1 MVTTR
6 IESIY
11 KLQLLDDEV
20 EAKADDLRTI
30 EEQLQSDEDVLA
42 ARRAAQG
49 REAALRESRSQLR
62 DLEFDLEQVSS
73 KVTAAKNALYG
84 GEITNPKELAG
95 IEQELEYLSRRQSVV
110 EEDALAVM
118 AEVEEREDRQQAAE
132 ELLAR
137 AQETH
142 DASQLEL
149 RQNAEELRDRLSSL
163 SVERDEIRKV
173 ISSKNLAV
181 YDGLRNQKRGQ
192 AVALLENGICQGCRV
207 ALPTS
212 LVQRVRRGTE
222 LVQCGSCQRILY
234 SAR

>member
-11 KLQLLDDEV
+11 KLQLLDDEM
-20 EAKADDLRTI
+20 EATADGLRTI
-30 EEQLQSDEDVLA
+30 EKQLESDEDLLA

-62 DLEFDLEQVSS
+62 DLEFDLEQVLS

-84 GEITNPKELAG
+84 GEITNPKELTG
-95 IEQELEYLSRRQSVV
+95 IEQELEYLSRRQSVL

-132 ELLAR
+132 ELLVR

-149 RQNAEELRDRLSSL
+149 RQKAEELRDRLGAL

-181 YDGLRNQKRGQ
+181 YDGLRIQKRGQ

>member
-11 KLQLLDDEV
+11 KLQLLDDEM
-20 EAKADDLRTI
+20 EATADGLRTI
-30 EEQLQSDEDVLA
+30 EEQLDSDEDLLA

-84 GEITNPKELAG
+84 GEITNPKELTG
-95 IEQELEYLSRRQSVV
+95 IEQELEYLSRRQSVL

-132 ELLAR
+132 ELLVR

-149 RQNAEELRDRLSSL
+149 RQKAEELRDRLSSL

-181 YDGLRNQKRGQ
+181 YDALRVQKRGQ

>member
-11 KLQLLDDEV
+11 KLQLIDDEI
-20 EAKADDLRTI
+20 EAKADNLRTI
-30 EEQLQSDEDVLA
+30 EEQLDSEEELLA
-42 ARRAAQG
+42 ARRAVQG

-62 DLEFDLEQVSS
+62 DLELDLEQVSS
-73 KVTAAKNALYG
+73 KVSAAKNALYG

-95 IEQELEYLSRRQSVV
+95 IEQELEYLARRQSVL
-110 EEDALAVM
+110 EEDTLAIM
-118 AEVEEREDRQQAAE
+118 AEVEEREDRREAAE

-149 RQNAEELRDRLSSL
+149 RQKAEELRDRLSSL
-163 SVERDEIRKV
+163 SVERDEIREK
-173 ISSKNLAV
+173 ILSKNLAV
-181 YDGLRNQKRGQ
+181 YDGLRVQKRGQ
-192 AVALLENGICQGCRV
+192 AVALLETGICQGCRV

>member
-11 KLQLLDDEV
+11 KLQLLDDEI
-20 EAKADDLRTI
+20 EAKADSLRTV
-30 EEQLQSDEDVLA
+30 EEQLDSDEDLLA
-42 ARRAAQG
+42 ARRAVEG
-49 REAALRESRSQLR
+49 REAALRKSRSQLR
-62 DLEFDLEQVSS
+62 DLELDLEQVSS
-73 KVTAAKNALYG
+73 KAAAAKNALYG

-95 IEQELEYLSRRQSVV
+95 IEQELEYLARRQSVL

-132 ELLAR
+132 ELLACT
-137 AQETH
+137 QETH

-149 RQNAEELRDRLSSL
+149 RQKAEELRDRLSSL
-163 SVERDEIRKV
+163 SVERDGIRET
-173 ISSKNLAV
+173 ISSKHLAV
-181 YDGLRNQKRGQ
+181 YDGLRVQKRGQ
-192 AVALLENGICQGCRV
+192 AVALLENGVCQGCRV

-222 LVQCGSCQRILY
+222 LVHCGSCQRILY

>member
-11 KLQLLDDEV
+11 KLQLLDDEM
-20 EAKADDLRTI
+20 EAKAGGLRAI
-30 EEQLQSDEDVLA
+30 EEQLDSDEDLLA
-42 ARRAAQG
+42 ARRAVQG

-95 IEQELEYLSRRQSVV
+95 IEQELEYLSRRQSVI
-110 EEDALAVM
+110 EEDALAIM
-118 AEVEEREDRQQAAE
+118 AEVEEREDRQQDAE
-132 ELLAR
+132 EVLAR

-142 DASQLEL
+142 DVSQLEL
-149 RQNAEELRDRLSSL
+149 RQKAEELRDRLSSL

-181 YDGLRNQKRGQ
+181 YDGLRIQKRGQ